1 MRERRAA
8 RSGQAQYVVRRRV
21 AERIVELTPL
31 FALIP
36 ALLLVIALILVA
48 GANPFEALRVLL
60 DASLGDATALGVT
73 AVKFVPLLVTAL
85 GVGIGVRAGL
95 WNLGGEGQIYIG
107 GLFASVVAI
116 FLVPGL
122 SGPAQILL
130 ALLGGFLGGA
140 LWMLFPALLRTT
152 RGVTELITTLLM
164 NFIAIN
170 LVTILVQ
177 GALGEEGASF
187 PRSPPI
193 PDGARLPLLAERTQ
207 LHSGLIVALVLA
219 AVVHVL
225 MSRTTFGFETRAI
238 GEGEKASLFAGIAVR
253 RRVFQALLLSGGLA
267 GVAGAIEILGV
278 HFRLTQGFSPG
289 FGFDAIAIALLG
301 AADPRGMI
309 PAAFLFAVLR
319 AGAPAMER
327 SVDVPS
333 DLVFITQGIAI
344 LAVVAGYGLRTELRR
359 RLAGR
364 RTRDQAKE
372 LEADAA
378 P

>member
-122 SGPAQILL
+122 SGPVQILL

-359 RLAGR
+359 RLAVR